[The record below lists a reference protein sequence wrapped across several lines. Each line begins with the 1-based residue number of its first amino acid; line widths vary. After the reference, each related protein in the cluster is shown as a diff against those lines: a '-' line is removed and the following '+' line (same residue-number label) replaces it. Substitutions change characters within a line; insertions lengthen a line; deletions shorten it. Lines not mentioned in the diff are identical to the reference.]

1 MPSERV
7 IMRIATAH
15 SYDKTVANLS
25 QRQTELSQLQER
37 ISTGKRVQRASD
49 DPVAAVLSEA
59 ASNRMRRAETDQRS
73 IEAAR
78 TSLSQGE
85 NAIGQASELIQGVR
99 ELIVKAGNATYGSAE
114 FKNIAQEI
122 EGLRERLIGVA
133 NQKDSAGRTLFGGL
147 GGSATPFVEVF
158 GPSSSGVQFQGMRGQ
173 EAAGGNLLPQ
183 SFDGDAVFMRV
194 PPGNGSFTVS
204 LASGNTGGLSTD
216 IGSVSNPS
224 ALTGHSYQ
232 VSFASTAGG
241 GHTYSITDTTTGN
254 AVPGHS
260 NVAYTPGM
268 QIEVDG
274 MSLALRGTPSNGDT
288 LSIDPVTAPT
298 DIFSVMQ
305 NAVEAL
311 RGATG
316 GQTAQLT
323 QALGQSLTE
332 IDAAHDRVLS
342 ARAQAGEWLNRADS
356 IDNLLADRQVDD
368 EAERSR
374 LEDLDLVKGISDFQN
389 RQTGLQAAMAAYGQ
403 VQKLSLFQ
411 YVT

>member
-1 MPSERV
+1 
-7 IMRIATAH
+7 MRIATAH
-15 SYDKTVANLS
+15 SYDQTVSNLS
-25 QRQTELSQLQER
+25 KRQSDLSQLQER

-73 IEAAR
+73 IESAR
-78 TSLSQGE
+78 TSLSQAESTLG
-85 NAIGQASELIQGVR
+85 NAGDLIQQVR
-99 ELIVKAGNATYGSAE
+99 ELIIKAGNATYGSAE
-114 FKNIAQEI
+114 FKNLAQEI
-122 EGLRERLIGVA
+122 EGLRERLIGTV
-133 NQKDSAGRTLFGGL
+133 NTKDSAGRTLFGGL
-147 GGSATPFVEVF
+147 GGSETPFVEVY
-158 GPSSSGVQFQGMRGQ
+158 GPTGGGVQFQGLRGQ

-183 SFDGDAVFMRV
+183 TFDGDAVFMRV
-194 PPGNGSFTVS
+194 PAGNGSFTVELGS
-204 LASGNTGGLSTD
+204 TNSGGVRTD

-232 VSFASTAGG
+232 ISFASAGG
-241 GHTYSITDTTTGN
+241 NAYTYSVTDTTTGN
-254 AVPGHS
+254 PVPGQS
-260 NVAYTPGM
+260 NVPYTAGM
-268 QIEVDG
+268 QVKFDG
-274 MSLALRGTPSNGDT
+274 MSLQLNGMPRAGDT
-288 LSIDPVTAPT
+288 VQIDPATSPT
-298 DIFSVMQ
+298 DVFKVMQ
-305 NAVEAL
+305 NAIDAL

-323 QALGQSLTE
+323 QTLGRSLTE

-356 IDNLLADRQVDD
+356 LDSLLSSRQVDD
-368 EAERSR
+368 ETERSR

-389 RQTGLQAAMAAYGQ
+389 QQTGLQAAMAAYGQ

>member
-1 MPSERV
+1 
-7 IMRIATAH
+7 MRIATAH
-15 SYDKTVANLS
+15 SYDKTVATLS

-49 DPVAAVLSEA
+49 DPVAAVMSEA

-73 IEAAR
+73 IESAR
-78 TSLSQGE
+78 TSLSQAESALGT
-85 NAIGQASELIQGVR
+85 AGELIQDVR
-99 ELIVKAGNATYGSAE
+99 ELLVKAGNATYGSAE
-114 FKNIAQEI
+114 YKNIAQEI

-147 GGSATPFVEVF
+147 GGSTTPFVEVY
-158 GPSSSGVQFQGMRGQ
+158 GPSGGGMQFQGMRGQ

-183 SFDGDAVFMRV
+183 TFDGDAVFMSV
-194 PPGNGSFTVS
+194 PPGNGSFTVA
-204 LASGNTGGLSTD
+204 LPAGNTGGLTTD
-216 IGSVSNPS
+216 IGSVNNPS

-232 VSFASTAGG
+232 IGFTSTGSGAYE
-241 GHTYSITDTTTGN
+241 YSITDTTTGTPV
-254 AVPGHS
+254 AGHS
-260 NVAYTPGM
+260 NVPYTAGM

-274 MSLALRGTPSNGDT
+274 MSLRLRGTPSNGD
-288 LSIDPVTAPT
+288 SVAINPVTNPT
-298 DIFSVMQ
+298 DVFKVMQ
-305 NAVEAL
+305 NAIDAL
-311 RGATG
+311 RGASS

-342 ARAQAGEWLNRADS
+342 ARSQAGEWLNRADS
-356 IDNLLADRQVDD
+356 IDNLLADRLVDD

-374 LEDLDLVKGISDFQN
+374 LEDLDLIKGISDFQN